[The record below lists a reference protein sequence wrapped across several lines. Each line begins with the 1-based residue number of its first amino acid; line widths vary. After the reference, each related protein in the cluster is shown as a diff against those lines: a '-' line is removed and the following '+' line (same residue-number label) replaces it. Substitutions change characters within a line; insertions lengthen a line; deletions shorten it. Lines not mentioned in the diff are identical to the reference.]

1 MITLDLRE
9 KRFGN
14 RVVLGPMAVKV
25 ARGEVLGIGGVSG
38 AGKTTLLRILAG
50 LDRAFTGRLDA
61 PGRRAMVFQEPCL
74 LPWRSV
80 IDNVTIPTGMS
91 VPKAAQMLA
100 RVGLGGMGGLWP
112 MQLSLGQQRR
122 VALARAF
129 VGAPEILVMDEP
141 FASLDQA
148 RIGDL
153 LTLTADLLAEARPAV
168 VLVSHAEAELAA
180 LSTRRVT
187 LEGSP
192 AALLDHR
199 VLAGS

>member
-1 MITLDLRE
+1 MITLALQE

-14 RVVLGPMAVKV
+14 RVILGPMALHV

-50 LDRAFTGRLDA
+50 LDDGFSGRLA
-61 PGRRAMVFQEPCL
+61 AGGRRAMVFQEPCL

-91 VPKAAQMLA
+91 VSAAAQMLV
-100 RVGLGGMGGLWP
+100 RVGLGGLGGLWP

-148 RIGDL
+148 RIDDL
-153 LTLTADLLAEARPAV
+153 LTLTADLLAEAQPAV

-180 LSTRRVT
+180 LSTRRVW

-192 AALLDHR
+192 AALVDHR